1 MFPATFGQSLPRLED
16 RRFLT
21 GEGKFIDDI
30 NLEGQLYGAVLR
42 SPYAHAIIEMIDTN
56 AAANLAGVVGV
67 YTSNDLDA
75 EGIGNLPCIAAAFV
89 SIYRACPISGLSTT
103 NRCWKSDS
111 RRERAMLKPVAFI
124 LPGNIHHR

>member
-1 MFPATFGQSLPRLED
+1 MHHTIIGQSLPRLED

-75 EGIGNLPCIAAAFV
+75 EGIGNLPCVAAAV
-89 SIYRACPISGLSTT
+89 VRTDQPIIVPPRGALA
-103 NRCWKSDS
+103 
-111 RRERAMLKPVAFI
+111 RERVRHVGDPVVFVVAEASI
-124 LPGNIHHR
+124 SRAPPWI